1 MPLTGVCPRACR
13 PQAYCAHALS
23 HVLRTRA
30 RIVHHNSK
38 VSKKEEVPDSY
49 RDQGLTRPKVL
60 IVAPFK
66 HSAFRS
72 AVRGGG

>member
-1 MPLTGVCPRACR
+1 M
-13 PQAYCAHALS
+13 
-23 HVLRTRA
+23 
-30 RIVHHNSK
+30 HHNSK

-66 HSAFRS
+66 HSAYRLARCS
-72 AVRGGG
+72 GEGDA